1 VPRYFFK
8 MVDGHSRSLVKDSE
22 GAEFSGVGEARKE
35 AVGLARD
42 VARHGL
48 RRSTTWQVVVTDET
62 GDEVLTVLLSE
73 VGAGKISAWRNLERF
88 PFLRNRERAL
98 ASPENAMGGHIASLE
113 PGFRTRIFVWLVAAA
128 VLAIIGQ
135 AALTTFHIS
144 EKVGRYQ
151 TASAP
156 TQGAVVAVR
165 FVADARAA
173 DITEFLNTYKASLV
187 GGPRPGGFYRLSLAD
202 QTLPEDELAD
212 VVRHMTQE
220 TIVEFAAVVP

>member
-1 VPRYFFK
+1 LPRYFFN
-8 MVDGHSRSLVKDSE
+8 MVDGYSRNLVKDSD

-62 GDEVLTVLLSE
+62 GDEVLTVPLSE
-73 VGAGKISAWRNLERF
+73 VRAAKIRAWRDL
-88 PFLRNRERAL
+88 
-98 ASPENAMGGHIASLE
+98 GGHIPTFE
-113 PGFRTRIFVWLVAAA
+113 PGFRTRIFVWLIAGA
-128 VLAIIGQ
+128 VLAMIVQ

-144 EKVGRYQ
+144 ETAGRYR

-173 DITEFLNTYKASLV
+173 DITQFLNTYKASLV

-202 QTLPEDELAD
+202 QTLPEDELAKL
-212 VVRHMTQE
+212 VRHMTQE

>member
-1 VPRYFFK
+1 
-8 MVDGHSRSLVKDSE
+8 MVDGYSRNLVKDSD

-62 GDEVLTVLLSE
+62 GDEVLTVPLSE
-73 VGAGKISAWRNLERF
+73 VRASKIRAWRDL
-88 PFLRNRERAL
+88 
-98 ASPENAMGGHIASLE
+98 GGHIPTFE
-113 PGFRTRIFVWLVAAA
+113 PRFRTRIFVWLAAAA
-128 VLAIIGQ
+128 VLAMIVL

-144 EKVGRYQ
+144 EKVGRYR

-156 TQGAVVAVR
+156 SQGAVVAVR